1 MEESNTSLLGGL
13 LSKLGG
19 IGTDVLNSK
28 SASATKGTATGSTIG
43 TTGTTTYVGTN
54 GSLRLNNML
63 A

>member
-28 SASATKGTATGSTIG
+28 SASATKGTATGSTVG
-43 TTGTTTYVGTN
+43 TGETTTYVGSN
-54 GSLRLNNML
+54 GSLKLNNML